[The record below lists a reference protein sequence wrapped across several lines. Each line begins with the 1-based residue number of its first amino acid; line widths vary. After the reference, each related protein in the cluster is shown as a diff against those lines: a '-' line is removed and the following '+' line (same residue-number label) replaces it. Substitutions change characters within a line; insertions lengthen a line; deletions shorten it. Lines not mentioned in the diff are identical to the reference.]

1 MRSRYK
7 IIIFFLVTTFF
18 SYAQQEPKPSDAI
31 GDKVV
36 IGFPEIQANQIDSIA
51 KKVKAFPQIESAIFV
66 KGIHNCL
73 LLKFN
78 NSFSNLA
85 TYYDLLKTVSPY
97 YDVEKCYFKV
107 DRAYAEILGMVK
119 PKDYIII
126 K

>member
-1 MRSRYK
+1 MWSK
-7 IIIFFLVTTFF
+7 CKVIVFFLVTTFF
-18 SYAQQEPKPSDAI
+18 SYAQQEPKPTDAI

-36 IGFPEIQANQIDSIA
+36 IGFPEVQANQIDSITE
-51 KKVKAFPQIESAIFV
+51 KLKGFPQIESAIFV

-78 NSFSNLA
+78 NSFSNFV
-85 TYYDLLKTVSPY
+85 TYYDLLKIVSPY
-97 YDVEKCYFKV
+97 YDVEKCYFKL
-107 DRAYAEILGMVK
+107 DRAYAEILEMVK